1 MFSFYE
7 QLTFIKWDKFLVV
20 VVVSV
25 TGLFMKNR
33 NPFLIPVNPASTK
46 KVIHPSQIS
55 MSERSITWQQF
66 CVRFAFESTEMIP
79 LMFYL
84 IFHFN
89 FEITGAIYMHMY
101 VIPV

>member
-33 NPFLIPVNPASTK
+33 NPFLIPINPASTK

-55 MSERSITWQQF
+55 TSGRSITWQQF

-84 IFHFN
+84 IFHFD
-89 FEITGAIYMHMY
+89 FEITGAIDMHMY
-101 VIPV
+101 VIQV